1 VLCPENAGGGFR
13 MSSLMVDL
21 FDGLI
26 KLSEKQDGFV
36 STEDLEFFKKHA
48 EQDTSHNLN
57 NESSK

>member
-1 VLCPENAGGGFR
+1 